1 MSAERPVA
9 VVSGGSRGLG
19 EALVRRLLDA
29 GWTVATFSRS
39 ASPAIEELRRGDNFL
54 WEALDATDRAGL
66 QAWVLALAR
75 RFGRLDALVNNAAVA
90 AEGVLPLMGEEEIHR
105 MLAVNLEG
113 AIHLARLCSRVMLQ
127 RGDGTILNVSSVAG
141 LRGNAGLTVYGATKA
156 ALDGFTRGLARELG
170 PRGIRVNSVAPGYL
184 ETEMTGAMT
193 ATTMFSTAAV
203 ARVPGSP
210 NSRRHARSVLSA
222 RITTRS
228 IVRIARCAAS
238 TRGSQERVACR

>member
-1 MSAERPVA
+1 LSTDRPVA
-9 VVSGGSRGLG
+9 LVSGGSRGLG
-19 EALVRRLLDA
+19 EALVRRLLA
-29 GWTVATFSRS
+29 EGWTVATFSRS
-39 ASPAIEELRRGDNFL
+39 ASEAIEDLRAEDAAGDRFL
-54 WEALDATDRAGL
+54 WESLDAADRQGL
-66 QAWVLALAR
+66 HAYVLTLAR

-105 MLAVNLEG
+105 MLAINLEA

-141 LRGNAGLTVYGATKA
+141 LRGNAGLAVYGATKA

-193 ATTMFSTAAV
+193 AEQL
-203 ARVPGSP
+203 RQ
-210 NSRRHARSVLSA
+210 
-222 RITTRS
+222 
-228 IVRIARCAAS
+228 IVRRTPLGRLGTVDDVAELVLFLLSPGARFITGQTLVVDGGLTC
-238 TRGSQERVACR
+238 

>member
-1 MSAERPVA
+1 LSAERPVA
-9 VVSGGSRGLG
+9 LVSGGSRGLG
-19 EALVRRLLDA
+19 EAIVRRLLAA

-39 ASPAIEELRRGDNFL
+39 SSAAMEELRTDAHFL
-54 WEALDATDRAGL
+54 WEPLDATDRAGL
-66 QAWVLALAR
+66 QAYVLSLAR

-127 RGDGTILNVSSVAG
+127 RGEGTILNISSVAG
-141 LRGNAGLTVYGATKA
+141 LRGNAGLAVYGATKA

-193 ATTMFSTAAV
+193 AEQL
-203 ARVPGSP
+203 RQ
-210 NSRRHARSVLSA
+210 
-222 RITTRS
+222 
-228 IVRIARCAAS
+228 IVRRTPLGRLGTVDDVAELVLFLLAPGARFITGQTLVVDGGLTC
-238 TRGSQERVACR
+238 